1 MQLELTEIAPTGE
14 AIGRHEGMVI
24 FVPCAL
30 PGELVEIELVH
41 RRRTFARARL
51 VKVIRPSMER
61 ITPPCPYFG
70 LCGGCEWQH
79 VGIAQQRAY
88 KTQAVKEQ
96 FTRIARLSDVEVQP
110 CLGTD
115 QPYHYRNHT
124 QVVVSPH
131 ERPGFNMAGTNNVV
145 EIDACPITDDRLN
158 DLLAA
163 KDGAKSAFEQAI
175 QQAKAHGI
183 LRRLREV
190 HLRAGA
196 GPHERMIVLEEQDGR
211 SSVAY
216 GQPSLHERVG
226 EFEYTISPASFFQVN
241 TGIAELLV
249 REVLAS
255 LSLTGAERVLD
266 LYCGAGLFSLPL
278 STRAGV
284 VLGVESNPVAIR
296 DARLNLLAHP
306 NARFIVADVAEALV
320 QDEIKATSWDA
331 ALLDPPRAGAAYEA
345 LQRLLALRVPRVTY
359 VSCDPATL
367 ARDVRVCVDNG
378 YTIKRIQ
385 PFDMFP
391 QTHHVETV
399 VSMELVPHHQ
409 Q

>member
-14 AIGRHEGMVI
+14 AIGRHEGMVV
-24 FVPCAL
+24 FVPYAL
-30 PGELVEIELVH
+30 PGELVEVELVH

-96 FTRIARLSDVEVQP
+96 FTHIARLPDVEVQP

-131 ERPGFNMAGTNNVV
+131 GRPGFNMAGTNKVV
-145 EIDACPITDDRLN
+145 EIDACRISDARLN
-158 DLLAA
+158 DLLVSQ
-163 KDGAKSAFEQAI
+163 GAGKPPFDQAI
-175 QQAKAHGI
+175 QLAKEHGI
-183 LRRLREV
+183 LSRLREV

-196 GPHERMIVLEEQDGR
+196 GINERMIVLEELDGR
-211 SSVAY
+211 TSIAY

-249 REVLAS
+249 QEVLAS
-255 LSLTGAERVLD
+255 LPLTGVERVLD

-278 STRAGV
+278 STRAGF

-296 DARLNLLAHP
+296 DARLNLSAHP

-331 ALLDPPRAGAAYEA
+331 ALLDPPRAGVAYEA
-345 LQRLLALRVPRVTY
+345 LQHLLALRVPRVTY